1 MAYPRKLLSPG
12 EEVVAEFRPHWTAIL
27 GPLGI
32 TLLAL
37 LLVLF
42 LFFFMTPGTFL
53 YVWGPLIVAVLWIAV
68 TIRGLINWLTTNH
81 VITNERVI
89 HRTGFIS
96 KAGKEIPLEMIN
108 NVAFNQSV
116 FERMVRSGDVMIES
130 AGETGQTMYTDIPQ
144 AEEKKNL
151 IYKAREERMLTL
163 ERGGQGVSRAEQLQ
177 ILSKLHDEGRLTDA
191 EYEAQKSQVLGQ
203 S

>member
-1 MAYPRKLLSPG
+1 MAYSKKLLSPG
-12 EEVVAEFRPHWTAIL
+12 EEVVSEFKPHWTAIL
-27 GPLGI
+27 GPLGL
-32 TLLAL
+32 TLLAIAL
-37 LLVLF
+37 VVVLLVF
-42 LFFFMTPGTFL
+42 SPAPWSF
-53 YVWGPLIVAVLWIAV
+53 WGPIAVAVLWFVV
-68 TIRGLINWLTTNH
+68 TIRKLVDWMTTDH

-89 HRTGFIS
+89 QRSGFIS

-108 NVAFNQSV
+108 TVSFNQSV
-116 FERMVRSGDVMIES
+116 FERMVGSGDVMIES
-130 AGETGQTMYTDIPQ
+130 AGETGQTLYSDIPR

-191 EYEAQKSQVLGQ
+191 EYEAQKRQVLG
-203 S
+203 

>member
-1 MAYPRKLLSPG
+1 MAYPKKLLSPG
-12 EEVVAEFRPHWTAIL
+12 EEVVSEFKPHWTAIL
-27 GPLGI
+27 GPLGL
-32 TLLAL
+32 TLLAIAL
-37 LLVLF
+37 VVVLLVF
-42 LFFFMTPGTFL
+42 SPAPWSF
-53 YVWGPLIVAVLWIAV
+53 WGPIAVAVLWFVV
-68 TIRGLINWLTTNH
+68 TIRKLVDWMTTDH

-89 HRTGFIS
+89 QRSGFIS

-108 NVAFNQSV
+108 TVSFNQSV
-116 FERMVRSGDVMIES
+116 FERMVGSGDVMIES
-130 AGETGQTMYTDIPQ
+130 AGETGQTLYNDIPR

-191 EYEAQKSQVLGQ
+191 EYEAQKRQVLG
-203 S
+203 

>member
-1 MAYPRKLLSPG
+1 MAYPKKLLSPG
-12 EEVVAEFRPHWTAIL
+12 EEVVSEFKPHWTAIL
-27 GPLGI
+27 GPLGL
-32 TLLAL
+32 TLLAIAL
-37 LLVLF
+37 VVVLLVFAPAPWSL
-42 LFFFMTPGTFL
+42 
-53 YVWGPLIVAVLWIAV
+53 WGPIAVAVLWFVV
-68 TIRGLINWLTTNH
+68 TIRKLVDWMTTDH

-89 HRTGFIS
+89 QRSGFIS

-108 NVAFNQSV
+108 TVSFNQSL
-116 FERMVRSGDVMIES
+116 FERVVGSGDVMIES
-130 AGETGQTMYTDIPQ
+130 AGETGQTFYGDIPR

-191 EYEAQKSQVLGQ
+191 EYEAQKRQVLG
-203 S
+203 

>member
-1 MAYPRKLLSPG
+1 MAYPKKLLSPG
-12 EEVVAEFRPHWTAIL
+12 EEVVSEFKPHWTAIL
-27 GPLGI
+27 GPLGL
-32 TLLAL
+32 TLLAIAL
-37 LLVLF
+37 VVVLLVF
-42 LFFFMTPGTFL
+42 SPAPWSF
-53 YVWGPLIVAVLWIAV
+53 WGPIAVAVLWFVV
-68 TIRGLINWLTTNH
+68 TIRKLVDWMTTDH

-89 HRTGFIS
+89 QRSGFIS

-108 NVAFNQSV
+108 TVSFNQSV
-116 FERMVRSGDVMIES
+116 FERMVGSGDVMIES
-130 AGETGQTMYTDIPQ
+130 AGETGQTLYGDIPR

-151 IYKAREERMLTL
+151 IYKAREDRMLTL

-203 S
+203 T

>member
-1 MAYPRKLLSPG
+1 VAYPKKLLSPG
-12 EEVVAEFRPHWTAIL
+12 EEVVSEFKPHWTAIL
-27 GPLGI
+27 GPLGL
-32 TLLAL
+32 TLLAIAL
-37 LLVLF
+37 VVVLLVF
-42 LFFFMTPGTFL
+42 SPAPWSF
-53 YVWGPLIVAVLWIAV
+53 WGPIAVAVLWFVV
-68 TIRGLINWLTTNH
+68 TIRKLVDWMTTDH

-89 HRTGFIS
+89 QRSGFIS

-108 NVAFNQSV
+108 TVSFNQSV
-116 FERMVRSGDVMIES
+116 FERMVGSGDVMIES
-130 AGETGQTMYTDIPQ
+130 AGETGQTLYSDIPR

-191 EYEAQKSQVLGQ
+191 EYEAQKRQVLG
-203 S
+203 

>member
-1 MAYPRKLLSPG
+1 MAYPKKLLSPG
-12 EEVVAEFRPHWTAIL
+12 EEVVSEFKPHWTAIL
-27 GPLGI
+27 GPLGL
-32 TLLAL
+32 TLLAIAL
-37 LLVLF
+37 VVVLLVF
-42 LFFFMTPGTFL
+42 SPAPWSF
-53 YVWGPLIVAVLWIAV
+53 WGPIAVAVLWFVV
-68 TIRGLINWLTTNH
+68 TIRKLVDWMTTDH

-89 HRTGFIS
+89 QRSGFIS

-108 NVAFNQSV
+108 TVSFNQSV
-116 FERMVRSGDVMIES
+116 FERMVGSGDVMIES
-130 AGETGQTMYTDIPQ
+130 AGETGQTLYSDIPR

-191 EYEAQKSQVLGQ
+191 EYEAQKRQVLG
-203 S
+203 

>member
-1 MAYPRKLLSPG
+1 VAYPRKLLSPG
-12 EEVVAEFRPHWTAIL
+12 EEVVSEFRPHWTAIL

-32 TLLAL
+32 TILAVA
-37 LLVLF
+37 LVI
-42 LFFFMTPGTFL
+42 FFAFFTAAGSFL
-53 YVWGPLIVAVLWIAV
+53 YVWGPLIVAVLWIAF

-108 NVAFNQSV
+108 TVSFNQSV
-116 FERMVRSGDVMIES
+116 FERMVGSGDVMIES
-130 AGETGQTMYTDIPQ
+130 AGETGQTLYSDIPR
-144 AEEKKNL
+144 AEEKKNI
-151 IYKAREERMLTL
+151 IYKVREERMLTL

-177 ILSKLHDEGRLTDA
+177 ILSKLHDEGRLSDA
-191 EYEAQKSQVLGQ
+191 EYEAQKNQVLGQ
-203 S
+203 G